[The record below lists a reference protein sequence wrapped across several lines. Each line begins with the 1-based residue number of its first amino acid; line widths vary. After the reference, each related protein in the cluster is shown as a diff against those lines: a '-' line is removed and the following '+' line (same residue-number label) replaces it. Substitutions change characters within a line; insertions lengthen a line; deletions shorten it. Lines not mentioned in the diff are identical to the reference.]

1 MEILPHNHQKFI
13 ELVATGISK
22 TEAYRQA
29 VSPDA
34 MDATCTSN
42 GHKLAQRYAKQIAE
56 MAEQRRIAMGEGRDN
71 AWRELGADLVTES
84 EAVERL
90 SNIIR
95 GRACLEGNDQAL
107 PDYHDVL
114 RALDLYFRLMG
125 SFPTKT
131 EIHATTAKHTVI
143 APDKR

>member
-1 MEILPHNHQKFI
+1 MEIIPHNHQKFI
-13 ELVATGISK
+13 ELVADGNSQ

-29 VSPDA
+29 INA
-34 MDATCTSN
+34 QATDATCTSN
-42 GHKLAQRYAKQIAE
+42 GHRLAQRYVKQIAE
-56 MAEQRRIAMGEGRDN
+56 RAEQRTIAMGEGRDA
-71 AWRELGADLVTES
+71 AWRELGADMVTEA

-95 GRACLEGNDQAL
+95 GRATLDGDTEAL
-107 PDYHDVL
+107 PAYHDVL

-131 EIHATTAKHTVI
+131 DLHATTAKHTVI
-143 APDKR
+143 APPKR